1 MKTAQEWG
9 HEFERR
15 GYAFVPYVE
24 DIAAIQADARR
35 ELLEVLRRMVD
46 AMRAYEM
53 NVDVPAPQHHRNLA
67 PQHHRNLM
75 ADAEALL
82 ADAPKRT
89 EPTAE
94 QIAEAVKQANLAP
107 ILQKLGPSPAGRRRP
122 EHG

>member
-53 NVDVPAPQHHRNLA
+53 NVDVPAPQHHRNL
-67 PQHHRNLM
+67 M